1 MGKKILKTWVY
12 SIIAEQVKDSLWP
25 WDWNIPK
32 QDSSTKAYHTVIA
45 KNMQNGHSLPKGW
58 INRKRPIQKEKVN
71 AWCCILYIKTELNFI
86 WYSYLNLDS
95 KTIRIKKR

>member
-45 KNMQNGHSLPKGW
+45 KNMQNGHSLLKGW
-58 INRKRPIQKEKVN
+58 INRKRPHSKGESKRLV
-71 AWCCILYIKTELNFI
+71 LYPLYKDWIKF
-86 WYSYLNLDS
+86 YLV
-95 KTIRIKKR
+95 